1 MVMSQLI
8 SVALTGANI
17 ILLAI
22 LFIIYLRNYMN
33 LKSPFTLGLLLFA
46 GIFLARD
53 VGLAVYHM
61 SDLTFY
67 YGQYARDDIM
77 IHGAQLVAFLIL
89 LKITWK

>member
-1 MVMSQLI
+1 MVMSQLLSI
-8 SVALTGANI
+8 TLTGANI

-33 LKSPFTLGLLLFA
+33 LRSKFTLGLLLFA

-61 SDLTFY
+61 GDLAFY
-67 YGQYARDDIM
+67 YGQYAIDDVL
-77 IHGAQLVAFLIL
+77 IHGAQLLAFLIL